1 MEQVRHPK
9 LEPGYCEW
17 GSTGCGS
24 TRPLGELAR
33 PTVVLVAGRK
43 DGEVADGYTGLK
55 RTIWG
60 TVFLG
65 LGLGG
70 FFDGIVLHQI
80 LQWHHMMSQV
90 EPVTTV
96 AGLKIN
102 TLADGLFH
110 GATYLFTLLGI
121 WLVWSDPRPLHLR
134 LATRLLIGGV
144 LAGWGLFNLL
154 EGIVDHEI
162 LGIHHV
168 NETVPQSQWLYWDVG
183 FLVWGAIMLIGGL
196 MLLRAGDR
204 EVRVKAA
211 AGESE
216 RRTRSSLAG

>member
-1 MEQVRHPK
+1 
-9 LEPGYCEW
+9 
-17 GSTGCGS
+17 
-24 TRPLGELAR
+24 
-33 PTVVLVAGRK
+33 
-43 DGEVADGYTGLK
+43 VADGYTGLK

-80 LQWHHMMSQV
+80 LQWHHLVSQV

-110 GATYLFTLLGI
+110 GATYLFTLRGI
-121 WLVWSDPRPLHLR
+121 WLVWSDPRPPHLR

-204 EVRVKAA
+204 EVREKAST
-211 AGESE
+211 GESE
-216 RRTRSSLAG
+216 RRTRSSLVG

>member
-1 MEQVRHPK
+1 VSNLK
-9 LEPGYCEW
+9 G
-17 GSTGCGS
+17 
-24 TRPLGELAR
+24 AR
-33 PTVVLVAGRK
+33 GLVVLVAGRK

-80 LQWHHMMSQV
+80 LQWHHLVSQV

-110 GATYLFTLLGI
+110 GATYLFTLRGNP
-121 WLVWSDPRPLHLR
+121 D
-134 LATRLLIGGV
+134 G
-144 LAGWGLFNLL
+144 
-154 EGIVDHEI
+154 
-162 LGIHHV
+162 
-168 NETVPQSQWLYWDVG
+168 
-183 FLVWGAIMLIGGL
+183 
-196 MLLRAGDR
+196 RAGR
-204 EVRVKAA
+204 AN
-211 AGESE
+211 
-216 RRTRSSLAG
+216 RRRGGGSVVGARQPSAL